1 MFFSFDIVN
10 IFLITNGTLKYDDV
24 VGYYLYT
31 TSIWLQIVTA
41 ANMVSLYE

>member
-10 IFLITNGTLKYDDV
+10 IFLITYGTLKYDDV

-31 TSIWLQIVTA
+31 TSMWLQIVTEA
-41 ANMVSLYE
+41 IMVSFYM

>member
-10 IFLITNGTLKYDDV
+10 IFLITYGPLKYDDV
-24 VGYYLYT
+24 VGYYLCT

-41 ANMVSLYE
+41 ENMVSFYV